1 MKRQNVILLAVFVMF
16 TMLACEFAGINI
28 DLGGGKEEHDQV
40 ATIEAGIDSPPN
52 GANLKM
58 APVDVAYHAS
68 SLDGISAVELSIDGE
83 VVNSFSSPASDQ
95 KVIALKYAWQPTE
108 AGSYTIR
115 VRAQSSTGLWSDF
128 VASNVN
134 IEGQAQEQVEPT
146 AQPPLVTPQQPAQTA
161 QPAQPTATPKEF
173 TFFDIKHDRDK
184 FYYGGSGCGSREITI
199 TTRVTHPE
207 KVFAAYLFT
216 RFYDKE
222 GDGVSVWD
230 AGHSMKK
237 INNDTYSVTLQ
248 SNKISNYNMFEY
260 TIMNYQIVVQD
271 KVNSILARS
280 EVVKKVTL
288 EICP

>member
-28 DLGGGKEEHDQV
+28 DLGGGEEEQDQV
-40 ATIEAGIDSPPN
+40 ATVEAGLDSPSN

-68 SLDGISAVELSIDGE
+68 CLDGISAVELSIDGE

-95 KVIALKYAWQPTE
+95 KVIALKYTWQPTE
-108 AGSYTIR
+108 AGSHTIR

-128 VASNVN
+128 VASTVN
-134 IEGQAQEQVEPT
+134 IEGQAQAQVQPT
-146 AQPPLVTPQQPAQTA
+146 AQPPLDTPQQT
-161 QPAQPTATPKEF
+161 AQPTATPKEF
-173 TFFDIKHDRDK
+173 TFFDIKHDKDK

-199 TTRVTHPE
+199 TTRVTQPE
-207 KVFAAYLFT
+207 KVFAVYLFT

-222 GDGVSVWD
+222 GEGVSVWD
-230 AGHSMKK
+230 AGHPMKK

-248 SNKISNYNMFEY
+248 SNKISNYNLFEY
-260 TIMNYQIVVQD
+260 AIMNYQIVVQD
-271 KVNSILARS
+271 KVNSVFARS
-280 EVVKKVTL
+280 
-288 EICP
+288 

>member
-1 MKRQNVILLAVFVMF
+1 MKRLYIILLAVFVMLSL
-16 TMLACEFAGINI
+16 MACEFAGISI
-28 DLGGGKEEHDQV
+28 DLGGGEEEQDQA
-40 ATIEAGIDSPPN
+40 ATVEAGIDSPPN

-68 SLDGISAVELSIDGE
+68 CLDGISAVELSIDGA

-108 AGSYTIR
+108 PGSHTIR

-128 VASNVN
+128 VASTVN
-134 IEGQAQEQVEPT
+134 IEGQAQVQPT
-146 AQPPLVTPQQPAQTA
+146 AQLPQNTPQE
-161 QPAQPTATPKEF
+161 PAQPPQPTETPKDF
-173 TFFDIKHDRDK
+173 TFFDIKHDKDK
-184 FYYGGSGCGSREITI
+184 FFYGGSGCGSREITI
-199 TTRVTHPE
+199 TTRVTQPE

-222 GDGVSVWD
+222 GEGVSVWD
-230 AGHSMKK
+230 AGHPMKK
-237 INNDTYSVTLQ
+237 INSDTYSVTLE
-248 SNKISNYNMFEY
+248 SNKITNYNLFEY
-260 TIMNYQIVVQD
+260 AIMNYQIVVQD